1 MSFVSGISPLS
12 PPVGWGHLSDLGP
25 PEFWWNLVRM
35 TKGHTAYMGVVPS
48 PFLLWERNMF
58 DFSNNPNATKCHF
71 GHVFGNA
78 GAWTFKFLIVFSLDK
93 RQDSSPMAL
102 HQFWWSQCNFDQLLW
117 SARDWPLCNHSLV
130 IDVLST
136 SCFYLLFCWLCFL
149 SPVPISPLNPFLTPK
164 KPFQSYRPINHFQVS
179 NLWDQSL
186 LRVEDPILS
195 ESLGFLWLHRPKS
208 CYPCSRVLRWISISY
223 NFWRCKSQFS
233 LEKKN
238 LK

>member
-1 MSFVSGISPLS
+1 MGVMPSPLITEY
-12 PPVGWGHLSDLGP
+12 VW
-25 PEFWWNLVRM
+25 
-35 TKGHTAYMGVVPS
+35 
-48 PFLLWERNMF
+48 FLKQ
-58 DFSNNPNATKCHF
+58 SNATKCHF

-164 KPFQSYRPINHFQVS
+164 KPFQSNRLINHFQVS

-208 CYPCSRVLRWISISY
+208 CYTCSRVLRWISISY
-223 NFWRCKSQFS
+223 NFGDAKVSSLWR
-233 LEKKN
+233 KKN
-238 LK
+238 WNRFLLQ